1 MLFLYNTLD
10 FSLDQ
15 SRMVP
20 VVTKNLLE
28 FIMGLEKIVLDKIA
42 PILESGDHADFF
54 NGTLF
59 VSCNDNK
66 AKLITRQL
74 QEQFYSRIGVS
85 KIEPGQYAFDFQA
98 TNLRM
103 SHNMN
108 AKFKYV

>member
-15 SRMVP
+15 SRIDP
-20 VVTKNLLE
+20 VVSENLLE
-28 FIMGLEKIVLDKIA
+28 FIMGLEKIVLNKIA

-66 AKLITRQL
+66 AKLITREL

-98 TNLRM
+98 SNK
-103 SHNMN
+103 N
-108 AKFKYV
+108 AKFNYA

>member
-1 MLFLYNTLD
+1 
-10 FSLDQ
+10 
-15 SRMVP
+15 MVP
-20 VVTKNLLE
+20 VVSENLVE
-28 FIMGLEKIVLDKIA
+28 FIMGLETIVLDKIA

-59 VSCNDNK
+59 VSCNDDK
-66 AKLITRQL
+66 AKLITHRL
-74 QEQFYSRIGVS
+74 QTEFYSRIGVS

>member
-1 MLFLYNTLD
+1 M
-10 FSLDQ
+10 DQ

-28 FIMGLEKIVLDKIA
+28 FIMGLETIVLDKIA

-59 VSCNDNK
+59 VSCDDTK

-74 QEQFYSRIGVS
+74 QTEFYSRIGVS

-98 TNLRM
+98 TNK
-103 SHNMN
+103 N
-108 AKFKYV
+108 AKFNYA